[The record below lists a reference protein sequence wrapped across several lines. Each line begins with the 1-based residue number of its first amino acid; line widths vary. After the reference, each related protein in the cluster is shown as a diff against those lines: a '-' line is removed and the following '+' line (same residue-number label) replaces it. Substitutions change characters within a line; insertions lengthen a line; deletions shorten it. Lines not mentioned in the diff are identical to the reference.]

1 MAHDVTPPESTIAV
15 AFVVDAS
22 LSLAAQWHLVIGQYV
37 APMLKRLSESNP
49 GFRFRMA
56 FVSYGTADTRPTPL
70 LCKRFFADFQPVT
83 KLIKEEPSKLGV
95 GLSSSGTHGMS
106 ALEGFVA
113 AVEMFDTLQSCYIP
127 PDPNRPPLYHI
138 FHIASS
144 PPDHLEF
151 PQHNQLPELDHI
163 TWDTLPA
170 ELQKRNIN
178 LSIINLD
185 SSLTKFSELQSSA
198 ASGQKVM
205 PWFPVRPQHALC
217 LSGFPVHQAAPPKTT
232 PQKRPHEVI
241 SVDDKSPDAKRVRLS
256 QSSEKPAP
264 TITVAPTRP
273 PPPSQ
278 PVVANNPIQPPPQNM
293 PPQIPVP
300 GPQQL
305 LDRFR
310 QEEAKMRELN
320 KAMVEARGR
329 GEIARA
335 EAIRQEMSKR
345 IPQHQK
351 LRQVVFT
358 MLRAPQMAAMRQQ
371 LMQGQLANQGNAATA
386 TANPATET
394 LKAPQGSSPAQG
406 TTAAFPPN
414 DGPNPPTNNF
424 VPPQGMHIRSVSN
437 PGEVGQGFNAA
448 RIQMSPS
455 AAAQMQK
462 VIEQQN
468 RTGQPPPQ
476 HLGVGP
482 SKGSPNMMVN
492 MPPSSITSAP
502 PMNMMSAGDHPPSNA
517 AQPPQPQSQPS
528 VKTPVWQGTLRW
540 SGVDSNGKR
549 EMQVHVVAFAQNP
562 AECHANTW
570 PSSFMLTPT
579 AQPAVSTQDLQV
591 WVKKTQP
598 ALCTFAAQPRIA
610 DPKTNELHYRS
621 LIALLLNKKVYAIA
635 AWTRPSGAQ
644 DPNALLFPI
653 NAQGLVGAFFPLN
666 GIPEL
671 PKSTN
676 PNSNPN
682 SVPPNFPIQSNM
694 MASLAKLPPEQRNA
708 LMAQFAIA
716 QRVRAAQAAANNN
729 ATSSSGSSG
738 FTPQQPPQTVQQ
750 QFQQHQQQLQQHQ
763 QHQQQQ
769 QQQASQQQSF
779 GAGQSYPGAGMVPQ
793 ANNMMNFNA
802 QQTQM
807 SASLPRPVQPN
818 VQGGFS
824 HEILQSFMQRSAEGG
839 GGT

>member
-1 MAHDVTPPESTIAV
+1 MFRPIIELGPTCCGNLSFRQGCLPTTMAHDGTPPENTIAV

-22 LSLAAQWHLVIGQYV
+22 LSLATQWHLVIGQYV

-144 PPDHLEF
+144 PPDDLEF
-151 PQHNQLPELDHI
+151 PQYNQLPELDRV
-163 TWDTLPA
+163 TWDTLPS

-178 LSIINLD
+178 LSMINLD
-185 SSLTKFSELQSSA
+185 SSLPKFSELQSSA

-217 LSGFPVHQAAPPKTT
+217 LSGFSVHQAAPPKTT

-241 SVDDKSPDAKRVRLS
+241 SVDDKSPDTKRVRLS
-256 QSSEKPAP
+256 QPNEKPAP
-264 TITVAPTRP
+264 TTTVAPTRP

-278 PVVANNPIQPPPQNM
+278 PVANNPIQPPPQNI

-305 LDRFR
+305 FDRFR
-310 QEEAKMRELN
+310 QEDAKMRELN
-320 KAMVEARGR
+320 KAMVEARNR
-329 GEIARA
+329 GENKRA
-335 EAIRQEMSKR
+335 EAIHQEMTKR
-345 IPQHQK
+345 LPQHTK

-358 MLRAPQMAAMRQQ
+358 MLKAPQMAAMRQQ
-371 LMQGQLANQGNAATA
+371 LMQGQQLANQGNPGSA
-386 TANPATET
+386 TANLATPS
-394 LKAPQGSSPAQG
+394 LKVPQGSSPAQG
-406 TTAAFPPN
+406 STAAFPPN
-414 DGPNPPTNNF
+414 DGANLPANNF
-424 VPPQGMHIRSVSN
+424 VPPQGMHVRSLSN

-448 RIQMSPS
+448 RMQMSPS

-476 HLGVGP
+476 HLGAGP
-482 SKGSPNMMVN
+482 SKSSPNMMAN
-492 MPPSSITSAP
+492 MPPGSITSTP
-502 PMNMMSAGDHPPSNA
+502 PMNVMTVGDHPPSNA
-517 AQPPQPQSQPS
+517 AQPPQSQPQQP

-540 SGVDSNGKR
+540 SGVDANGKR

-579 AQPAVSTQDLQV
+579 AQSAVSTQDLQV

-610 DPKTNELHYRS
+610 DPKSNELHYRS
-621 LIALLLNKKVYAIA
+621 LITLLLNKKVVRDI
-635 AWTRPSGAQ
+635 
-644 DPNALLFPI
+644 PNL
-653 NAQGLVGAFFPLN
+653 
-666 GIPEL
+666 
-671 PKSTN
+671 SRT
-676 PNSNPN
+676 
-682 SVPPNFPIQSNM
+682 
-694 MASLAKLPPEQRNA
+694 
-708 LMAQFAIA
+708 
-716 QRVRAAQAAANNN
+716 
-729 ATSSSGSSG
+729 
-738 FTPQQPPQTVQQ
+738 
-750 QFQQHQQQLQQHQ
+750 
-763 QHQQQQ
+763 
-769 QQQASQQQSF
+769 
-779 GAGQSYPGAGMVPQ
+779 
-793 ANNMMNFNA
+793 
-802 QQTQM
+802 
-807 SASLPRPVQPN
+807 
-818 VQGGFS
+818 
-824 HEILQSFMQRSAEGG
+824 
-839 GGT
+839 